1 MRGML
6 LRLERKI
13 VRLGSALRRTSQGVG
28 HGDAEHE
35 YDQGRRRQVIRT
47 RVGSACTVA

>member
-1 MRGML
+1 MHGML
-6 LRLERKI
+6 LRLARKI

-35 YDQGRRRQVIRT
+35 YDLGRRRQVIPA
-47 RVGSACTVA
+47 RVGLSRVVA

>member
-1 MRGML
+1 MPGML
-6 LRLERKI
+6 LRIERKI

-35 YDQGRRRQVIRT
+35 YDQGCRRRVIRR
-47 RVGSACTVA
+47 RVGPACVVA